1 MGKRETATVPPF
13 STIESSLSCLASATL
28 SPSLPLPAPGP
39 SLYLARRV
47 PLARSRVLRPPE
59 RSRSIRWTVPDFSPR
74 RERATVGTS
83 RSDSQPESRGPR
95 RVHGVIVCRHS
106 ANKYRLNLWYRNR
119 DPTTSSQTCRQTRL
133 KDKTCLKRYENLASS
148 RTRRVIDIDLEDKNR
163 PKRRDVFHFSGKAV
177 RPTIHCFRAE
187 YCFR

>member
-1 MGKRETATVPPF
+1 MGKREIATVPPF

-83 RSDSQPESRGPR
+83 RSDSQPEPRGPR
-95 RVHGVIVCRHS
+95 RVHGIIVCRHS

-119 DPTTSSQTCRQTRL
+119 DPTTSSQTYRQTRL
-133 KDKTCLKRYENLASS
+133 KDETGPRSRNLASS
-148 RTRRVIDIDLEDKNR
+148 RTRRVIDSDLEDKNR
-163 PKRRDVFHFSGKAV
+163 PKRRDVSHFDQV

>member
-1 MGKRETATVPPF
+1 
-13 STIESSLSCLASATL
+13 
-28 SPSLPLPAPGP
+28 
-39 SLYLARRV
+39 
-47 PLARSRVLRPPE
+47 
-59 RSRSIRWTVPDFSPR
+59 PR

-133 KDKTCLKRYENLASS
+133 KDETCLKRYENLASS
-148 RTRRVIDIDLEDKNR
+148 RTRRVIDINLEDKNR
-163 PKRRDVFHFSGKAV
+163 PKRRDVFHFGQRCVQRSTVFEQSIAFASRIAPGRSALVPVPLVTTLPREIRHFKEVSSFPRRTVGGSPSGISAV
-177 RPTIHCFRAE
+177 SST
-187 YCFR
+187 